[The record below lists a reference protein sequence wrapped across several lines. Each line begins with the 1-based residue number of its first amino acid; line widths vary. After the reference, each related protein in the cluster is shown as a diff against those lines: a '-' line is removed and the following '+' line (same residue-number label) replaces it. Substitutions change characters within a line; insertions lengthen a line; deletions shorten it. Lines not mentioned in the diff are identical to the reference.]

1 MPVCP
6 VFAVGLDGKCGT
18 GEQRLQ
24 GGPDRDRLSA
34 AALPV
39 EQDHSSGGYPVF
51 LPTDGKARG
60 LDALD
65 VFETCVEVAARYFA
79 KRP

>member
-24 GGPDRDRLSA
+24 GRDRLRFALLGSGSA
-34 AALPV
+34 RRQIGIQP
-39 EQDHSSGGYPVF
+39 
-51 LPTDGKARG
+51 
-60 LDALD
+60 
-65 VFETCVEVAARYFA
+65 
-79 KRP
+79 

>member
-24 GGPDRDRLSA
+24 GSLERAIGCQQPWH
-34 AALPV
+34 
-39 EQDHSSGGYPVF
+39 Q
-51 LPTDGKARG
+51 
-60 LDALD
+60 
-65 VFETCVEVAARYFA
+65 
-79 KRP
+79 